1 MTHSRASTRANVVH
15 RNLPLAFAVG
25 ALALLGARAY
35 GNSPDPDRIALSAPV
50 TKVIGR
56 DPATQAPI
64 EQVTVEGRVQ
74 TDPATLTTHSGATLL
89 EDSVLQ
95 AAREACDEADPLT
108 PDDGECVRTAM
119 KGAQHEVDSAIARA
133 RGHEEP

>member
-1 MTHSRASTRANVVH
+1 MSHLRISARANAMH
-15 RNLPLAFAVG
+15 TKLPLAFAMG
-25 ALALLGARAY
+25 ALALPSARAY
-35 GNSPDPDRIALSAPV
+35 ANSSDPDQITLSAPV
-50 TKVIGR
+50 TKVIGH
-56 DPATQAPI
+56 DPVTQAPI
-64 EQVTVEGRVQ
+64 ERVTVEGRVQ
-74 TDPATLTTHSGATLL
+74 TDPATLTTRSGTTLF

-133 RGHEEP
+133 RGHEHP